1 MRFRKLRIAWSVV
14 WGVAAVL
21 LVVLWVRD
29 HQFYK
34 ASGGVK
40 VGAIHATSYFR
51 GIAFATGDLRVEL
64 VPWEIPLTVNKQVV
78 PGAYVQA
85 WEIVDDKP
93 YPAIADNPPFRLA
106 GIRWNRNSRLSM
118 LVVPHSILVIFAV
131 AVALAPW
138 LRHFTYRFSLRTV
151 LIATTLA
158 AIVLGLAVW
167 AARRI

>member
-1 MRFRKLRIAWSVV
+1 
-14 WGVAAVL
+14 
-21 LVVLWVRD
+21 
-29 HQFYK
+29 
-34 ASGGVK
+34 
-40 VGAIHATSYFR
+40 
-51 GIAFATGDLRVEL
+51 